1 MAFGDFRDDEALRA
15 AWKQF
20 CRRLEDAG
28 DQVFKDYNP
37 PTSVT
42 RADGFRY
49 LMQNLGQA
57 WMLGY
62 ETKDTQ
68 YPMVHTFVSPFCKI
82 GGDNADGTYQQAWI
96 DGHSVYRMSG
106 NKGSAAFLNILV
118 QGPRPGKQ
126 PGTDW
131 PSLHEPYGDIPE
143 AGIHGYDLKT
153 QWDGSFELYIGG
165 PKRGPNWLPTTPGS
179 RKMFIRQ
186 IFDRWD
192 ETPGVFRI
200 ERIDMS
206 EPRRMPTPADI
217 IAGLDWAG
225 TFVHAVVHDWP
236 EFTYFY
242 MPGHYL
248 DSINAFPAE
257 DGDQA
262 QGTDKMRGRNVQMML
277 WRLAPDEAMII
288 EMAEHDGLWMFTNMG
303 VFDNSMDF
311 LYRPVSYTPSR
322 TKIDSD
328 GKVRFVMCHDDP
340 GFHNWV
346 DTQGSEQGN
355 LCYRKFL
362 SEARGALST
371 RVVER
376 DHLASALPAD
386 TAKVTPEERTQQM
399 WDRFNGIRR
408 RYIL

>member
-28 DQVFKDYNP
+28 EQVFKDSNP
-37 PTSVT
+37 ATSVT

-49 LMQNLGQA
+49 LMQNLGQS

-62 ETKDTQ
+62 ETKDTR
-68 YPMVHTFVSPFCKI
+68 YPIIFTFESPFCKL
-82 GGDNADGTYQQAWI
+82 GGDNADSIYQQAWI
-96 DGHSVYRMSG
+96 DGQSVYRITG
-106 NKGSAAFLNILV
+106 TRGSAAFLNILV
-118 QGPRPGKQ
+118 QGPRPELQ

-143 AGIHGYDLKT
+143 AGIHGYQLKT
-153 QWDGSFELYIGG
+153 DWDGTFELYVGG
-165 PKRGPNWLPTTPGS
+165 PERGPNWLPTTPGS

-186 IFDRWD
+186 IFDKWD

-206 EPRRMPTPADI
+206 EPRPVPTPADI
-217 IAGLDWAG
+217 VAGLDWAG
-225 TFVHAVVHDWP
+225 KFVFAVTNDWP
-236 EFTYFY
+236 EFTYLY
-242 MPGHYL
+242 MPGHY
-248 DSINAFPAE
+248 DKFINQFPPD

-262 QGTDKMRGRNVQMML
+262 RFTDRMRGRNVQMML
-277 WRLAPDEAMII
+277 WRLAPDEAMIV
-288 EMAEHDGLWMFTNMG
+288 EMDDQDGLWMFTNMG
-303 VFDNSMDF
+303 VYDNSMDF

-322 TKIDSD
+322 TKVDSD
-328 GKVRFVMCHDDP
+328 GKVRLIMCHDDP
-340 GFHNWV
+340 GFHNWL

-355 LCYRKFL
+355 LAYRKFL
-362 SEARGALST
+362 TAARGELTT
-371 RVVER
+371 RVVKR
-376 DHLASALPAD
+376 DQLASELPAD
-386 TAKVTPEERTQQM
+386 TAKVTPEERAKQM

-408 RYIL
+408 RFIH